1 MVLRDGRLLA
11 FTDCGASSDPPVFY
25 CHGAPGNRLDLV
37 WIEEAFRGVGVRVVS
52 ADRPGYG
59 GSSPHPGRG
68 WNDWP
73 DDLEALADH
82 VSVDRLAV
90 MGWSSGGPYAV
101 ACASLLPER
110 VTSAAI
116 ISGVTDMGWPDAWE
130 GYDEAEATLMRIG
143 DEDQAVAWCEQR
155 YGPDGARFF
164 SRPGDLSPA
173 DRAFLHDDVVT
184 GRWMPTRA
192 EAFRQGI
199 GGFAQNITVPGR
211 AWGFDPGENNA
222 PPTGVRPGEADT
234 RVPIKPGRHTAE
246 VIAGATLETF
256 PGRGHLSM
264 LPETPR
270 VAAELIKPDDPPYAR
285 RQSARPR
292 WRAP

>member
-1 MVLRDGRLLA
+1 VLDTWMLLRDGRLLA

-37 WIEEAFRGVGVRVVS
+37 WIEDAFRGVGIRVVS

-73 DDLEALADH
+73 DDLAALADH
-82 VSVDRLAV
+82 LSVERFAV

-143 DEDQAVAWCEQR
+143 DEAQAVAWCDEH

-164 SRPGDLSPA
+164 SGPGDLPPA
-173 DRAFLHDDVVT
+173 DVAFLQDDAVSA
-184 GRWMPTRA
+184 RWMPTRA
-192 EAFRQGI
+192 EAFRRGI
-199 GGFAQNITVPGR
+199 GGFAQDLTVQGR
-211 AWGFDPGENNA
+211 SWSFDPGKITA
-222 PPTGVRPGEADT
+222 PTRVLHGEDDT
-234 RVPIKPGRHTAE
+234 RVPIKHSRHTAE
-246 VIAGATLETF
+246 AISRAALETF

-270 VAAELIKPDDPPYAR
+270 VAAELIALK
-285 RQSARPR
+285 
-292 WRAP
+292 